1 MSNVGRIGRYKGVGY
16 RQQRIC
22 DVLCV
27 DAKARWYFAY
37 IDDDPTGD
45 HYETLA
51 EFKASVDRSHFD
63 DWF

>member
-1 MSNVGRIGRYKGVGY
+1 MSYVGCVGRYNGVNY

-27 DAKARWYFAY
+27 DTRARWYFAY

-45 HYETLA
+45 HYRTLA
-51 EFKASVDRSHFD
+51 EFKASVDNGHFNS
-63 DWF
+63 